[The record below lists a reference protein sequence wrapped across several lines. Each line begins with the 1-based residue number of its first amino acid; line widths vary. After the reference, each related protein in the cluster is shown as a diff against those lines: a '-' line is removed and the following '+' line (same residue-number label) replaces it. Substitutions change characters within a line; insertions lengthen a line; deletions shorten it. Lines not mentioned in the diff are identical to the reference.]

1 MTIPHA
7 RGDTE
12 GPQEPHLFT
21 GSARPAA
28 EPGAA
33 FAGRAAKTPGRTVP
47 VHANARSP
55 HAVRKE
61 PSG

>member
-7 RGDTE
+7 RGATA
-12 GPQEPHLFT
+12 GPQGPHLFT
-21 GSARPAA
+21 GPGRRAA

-33 FAGRAAKTPGRTVP
+33 FAGHAAKTPGRTVP
-47 VHANARSP
+47 VHANARSA